1 MDDNL
6 ELNEVRTVAPGL
18 TVVRRS
24 FAYTLG
30 LALAAALPAGA
41 ARAQAQDLAR
51 ANISFEAF
59 LAEAAPLAA
68 TLARDISRDGQARY
82 LLALASVAAR
92 LRDVPVPEMS
102 DSRQGEGPGSFI
114 GFNPGGEGF
123 SVLHWRLDPGARVRP
138 HAHTYGNVVTLGLEG
153 EASVENFEV
162 VGERDYS
169 ASGAF
174 TVRRT
179 QAQLLT
185 PGRVNL
191 VNLERDYIHGIAAGP
206 QGARGLDITTR
217 LVPRAPT
224 PYLMIAAGV
233 DRSQPFEGG
242 WSIDDPR
249 PGALM

>member
-1 MDDNL
+1 MDDDL

-24 FAYTLG
+24 FAYTIG
-30 LALAAALPAGA
+30 LALAAALPAST
-41 ARAQAQDLAR
+41 ARAQAQTLTRADL
-51 ANISFEAF
+51 SFAEF

-68 TLARDISRDGQARY
+68 TLAQDVSRNGQARY
-82 LLALASVAAR
+82 LLALASAAAR
-92 LRDVPVPEMS
+92 LTDVPVPEMN
-102 DSRQGEGPGSFI
+102 DSRQGEGAGTFI

-179 QAQLLT
+179 QAQVLT
-185 PGRVNL
+185 PGAVNF
-191 VNLERDYIHGIAAGP
+191 G
-206 QGARGLDITTR
+206 Q
-217 LVPRAPT
+217 
-224 PYLMIAAGV
+224 
-233 DRSQPFEGG
+233 S
-242 WSIDDPR
+242 
-249 PGALM
+249 